1 MISMPNDTNVD
12 FQNRVALVTG
22 GTGALGSAV
31 ALNLLKSGARVAVTY
46 TSEVEWR
53 TLTGQVAEDE
63 ERLEGLRVD
72 LTSPAEVDSAIQ
84 GLKSRRGRVDF
95 LVAAA
100 GGFAAGKSFQTDE
113 AAWDRMWNLNLKTLV
128 NALRA
133 VVPAMAAQ
141 NFGRIVTVSSGA
153 ILGQPGAGIAAY
165 AISKSAVRQLSEI
178 LAEELKGLD
187 IAVHCV
193 LPGTMDTP
201 PNRRAMPDADFSK
214 WVKVERVAAVI
225 HELLLSVPDSP
236 NPLAVPVL
244 D

>member
-1 MISMPNDTNVD
+1 MNMD
-12 FQNRVALVTG
+12 FQNRVSLVTG

-31 ALNLLKSGARVAVTY
+31 ALDLLKSGARVAVTY

-53 TLTGQVAEDE
+53 ALAGQAGE
-63 ERLEGLRVD
+63 EADHLEGFRVD
-72 LTSPAEVDSAIQ
+72 LTNRADVDSAIQ
-84 GLKSRRGRVDF
+84 GLKGRRGRMDF

-100 GGFAAGKSFQTDE
+100 GGFAAGRSFQTDE
-113 AAWDRMWNLNLKTLV
+113 ATWDRMLNLNLKTAV
-128 NALRA
+128 NILRA

-141 NFGRIVTVSSGA
+141 NFGRIVTISSGA

-165 AISKSAVRQLSEI
+165 AISKGAVRQLSEI

-187 IAVHCV
+187 ISIHCV
-193 LPGTMDTP
+193 FPGTMDTP

-214 WVKVERVAAVI
+214 WVKVEKVAAVI
-225 HELLLSVPDSP
+225 HQLLLSGADTPS
-236 NPLAVPVL
+236 PLAVPVL